1 MAMPFVGEL
10 SALVTAILW
19 SGTALVFSSA
29 IARVGSTQVNITR
42 MWIALVL
49 LTISI
54 AVLQPAIDLS
64 ATQLALLATS
74 GAVGLVFGDT
84 FLFRAFQEVGPRIS
98 MLVMSLAPA
107 LSSIF
112 AYVFLGEVMS
122 WYAIGGMVVTIGG
135 IAIVVLER
143 QPAEASHAVSPIG
156 VLYAF
161 LGALGQAGGLIFAK
175 QAFMLGE
182 VNAFVA
188 TFVRIAAS
196 VALITPVMYYSG
208 RYRNP
213 FVAYRGQGRALLLTS
228 TGAVIGPWLGITF
241 SLIAVANAQVGVA
254 ATIMAMP
261 PIIMLPMLVL
271 VFKQKLNWVAY
282 LGALLAVAG
291 VGMLFLA

>member
-1 MAMPFVGEL
+1 MPFVGEL

-42 MWIALVL
+42 MLIALVL
-49 LTISI
+49 LAASI
-54 AVLQPAIDLS
+54 AILQPAIDLD
-64 ATQLALLATS
+64 AWQIVLLAIS

-112 AYVFLGEVMS
+112 AYVFLGEIMS
-122 WYAIGGMVVTIGG
+122 WWAIAGMVVTIAG
-135 IAIVVLER
+135 ITIVVLER
-143 QPAEASHAVSPIG
+143 QPAEAAHAMNPAG
-156 VLYAF
+156 VFYAV

-175 QAFMLGE
+175 QAFMIGE

-188 TFVRIAAS
+188 TFIRIAAS
-196 VALITPVMYYSG
+196 VLIITPVMYFTG
-208 RYRNP
+208 RYANP
-213 FVAYRGQGRALLLTS
+213 FVAYRGQGRALLLTA

-261 PIIMLPMLVL
+261 PILMLPMLVL
-271 VFKQKLNWVAY
+271 VFKQRLNWVAY